1 MSYPTPGHDQNAP
14 QGQPS
19 WGAPQQPGYPA
30 ATGYAPAPAAGPM
43 GFADAVRSVL
53 TNYATFSGRAR
64 RAEYWWFVLA
74 YVLAFVV
81 AAIVDAA
88 IGAQILEI
96 VLVLGLIVP
105 SLAVSVRRLHDTDR
119 SGWWLLLG
127 LIPFGSIVVL
137 VFDCLDSQPGTN
149 RFGSSPKYAQA

>member
-1 MSYPTPGHDQNAP
+1 MSYPTPGSDQNP

-19 WGAPQQPGYPA
+19 WGAPQQTGYPSAPGYS
-30 ATGYAPAPAAGPM
+30 PAPAAPQL

-53 TNYATFSGRAR
+53 SQYATFSGRAR

-74 YVLAFVV
+74 YVLAMVV
-81 AAIVDAA
+81 AAVVDAA
-88 IGAQILEI
+88 IGTPVLEI
-96 VLVLGLIVP
+96 ILVLGAIVP
-105 SLAVSVRRLHDTDR
+105 TLAVSVRRLHDTDR

-137 VFDCLDSQPGTN
+137 VFDCLDSQIGSN
-149 RFGSSPKYAQA
+149 RYGPSPKYSQA